1 MNVRWLGREPVEYL
15 PVWQAMRAYTDERG
29 PDDADA
35 LWLVQHQPVYTLG
48 QAASREHLLA
58 PGDIPV
64 VPTDRG
70 GQVTYHGPGQ
80 VVAYPLFDLK
90 RAGYFVKEYV
100 NRLEAAVIG
109 VLADLGLPG
118 AHRVAGAPGVYV
130 ALDGGMAKIAA
141 LGVKVRNGRTY
152 HGVALNVNMDLGPF
166 LGINPCGYAGLRTVD
181 LAACGMVCTVEEVG
195 ERLADSLVRTLP
207 GVSVRPVGS
216 LVHASG

>member
-1 MNVRWLGREPVEYL
+1 MDVHWLGRGPVEYL
-15 PVWQAMRAYTDERG
+15 PIWEAMRTYTDTRG

-48 QAASREHLLA
+48 QAGRREHLLA
-58 PGDIPV
+58 TGEIPV
-64 VPTDRG
+64 VATDRG

-80 VVAYPLFDLK
+80 IVAYPLFDLR

-100 NRLEAAVIG
+100 NRLETAVID
-109 VLADLGLPG
+109 VLGELGLPG
-118 AHRVAGAPGVYV
+118 AHRVSGAPGVYV
-130 ALDGGMAKIAA
+130 SLDGGVAKIAA

-181 LAACGMVCTVEEVG
+181 LATCGIVCSVEEVG
-195 ERLADSLVRTLP
+195 ERLAQRLVQTLP
-207 GVSVRPVGS
+207 GAALPVVGINS
-216 LVHASG
+216 